1 MAFSYTL
8 INKFMNPIED
18 VTQNMTTLSEC
29 VTNALE
35 SGYVENFKIG
45 INGLL
50 AADGKSIYQPQ
61 DIAIANFYRFEGYT
75 NPDDNS
81 ILYLVETNDGRKG
94 TLIDAYGVYA
104 DAEFS
109 DFIRQVDDIRKKT
122 EN

>member
-8 INKFMNPIED
+8 INKLMKPIGD

-35 SGYVENFKIG
+35 SGYAENFTVGSK
-45 INGLL
+45 GLIT
-50 AADGKSIYQPQ
+50 ADGKLIYQPQ
-61 DIAIANFYRFEGYT
+61 DITISNFYRFEGYT

-109 DFIRQVDDIRKKT
+109 NFIRQVDEIHKRK

>member
-1 MAFSYTL
+1 M
-8 INKFMNPIED
+8 KPIGD

-35 SGYVENFKIG
+35 SGYVENFKVESK
-45 INGLL
+45 GLL
-50 AADGKSIYQPQ
+50 TADGKSIYQPQ
-61 DIAIANFYRFEGYT
+61 DITIANFYRFEGYT

-81 ILYLVETNDGRKG
+81 ILYLVVTNDGRKG
-94 TLIDAYGVYA
+94 TLIDAYGAYA

-109 DFIRQVDDIRKKT
+109 DFIRQVDEIHKRK